1 MVIRQSPTADGRSK
15 VKQNGHYGE
24 VVAAA
29 VMVIVMVLVVL
40 AAAIVVVVVVYH
52 FSEPLICAVIISHYL
67 NTFTAG
73 HLNPVK
79 LPAIF

>member
-1 MVIRQSPTADGRSK
+1 M
-15 VKQNGHYGE
+15 
-24 VVAAA
+24 
-29 VMVIVMVLVVL
+29 MVIVMVLVVL
-40 AAAIVVVVVVYH
+40 AAAIVVVVYH